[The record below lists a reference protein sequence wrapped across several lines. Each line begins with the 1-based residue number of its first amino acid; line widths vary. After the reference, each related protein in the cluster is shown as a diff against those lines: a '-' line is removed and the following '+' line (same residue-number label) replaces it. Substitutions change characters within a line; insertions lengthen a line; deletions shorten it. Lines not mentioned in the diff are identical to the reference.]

1 MNTERDEDF
10 MENGCHNCS
19 HLHYV
24 KGEES
29 MFCDVRERM
38 LPVDSWTSAAN
49 HCGGWK
55 ESEEEEID
63 ERNCVNCVHSH
74 AVNGE
79 EGVLCDVC
87 GKMLGDAGNWDIF
100 AKDCADYVNENQQHQ
115 IRIDEEFK
123 ALIPPLSDEERGL
136 LEASIVADGCRDSL
150 VLWDG
155 VLIDGHHRHE
165 ICTRLGIEFDTVEM
179 ANLETRNDARLW
191 IIRNQL
197 GRRNLTNYQRAEL
210 VLKLKPAIAE
220 KAKEQQQEAGGAVPQ
235 KSAKAPIDTRDELA
249 KASGL
254 SHDTI
259 HKADF
264 IGQHADEDTKQ
275 ALRTGETSIN
285 REYTRLK
292 APEGTHVLISQSNS
306 NEWYTPSKYVDAAR
320 RVMGGIDCDP
330 ASNETAQAWIH
341 AEEYYTIET
350 DGIAHEWH
358 GCVWLNPPWGK
369 LTGGFIGKLDEEI
382 KAGRVSDAVVLVNA
396 HATDT
401 KWFTPLWNGLLCFT
415 DHRIDYH
422 SEETNDTGST
432 HGSVF
437 VYFGANRD
445 RFIAEFSKWGAIVE
459 TVS

>member
-1 MNTERDEDF
+1 M
-10 MENGCHNCS
+10 
-19 HLHYV
+19 V
-24 KGEES
+24 AI
-29 MFCDVRERM
+29 
-38 LPVDSWTSAAN
+38 DS
-49 HCGGWK
+49 
-55 ESEEEEID
+55 
-63 ERNCVNCVHSH
+63 
-74 AVNGE
+74 
-79 EGVLCDVC
+79 
-87 GKMLGDAGNWDIF
+87 
-100 AKDCADYVNENQQHQ
+100 
-115 IRIDEEFK
+115 EFK
-123 ALIPPLSDEERGL
+123 ALIPPLSEEEREL
-136 LEASIVADGCRDSL
+136 LEASIVADGCRDAL

-155 VLIDGHHRHE
+155 ILIDGHHRHE
-165 ICTRLGIEFDTVEM
+165 ICTRLGIEFKTVGM
-179 ANLETRNDARLW
+179 PYLATRNDAMMW

-220 KAKEQQQEAGGAVPQ
+220 KAKEQQLGGLKQFDSVQQNSDKRA
-235 KSAKAPIDTRDELA
+235 IDTKEELA

-259 HKADF
+259 SKADF
-264 IGQHADEDTKQ
+264 IGQHADEETKQ

-369 LTGGFIGKLDEEI
+369 LTGSFISKLNEEI
-382 KAGRVSDAVVLVNA
+382 KAGHVSDAVVLVNA

-401 KWFTPLWNGLLCFT
+401 KWFTPLWDGLLCFT

-422 SEETNDTGST
+422 SEETKDAGST

-459 TVS
+459 MVA

>member
-1 MNTERDEDF
+1 MSRLET
-10 MENGCHNCS
+10 H
-19 HLHYV
+19 V
-24 KGEES
+24 
-29 MFCDVRERM
+29 
-38 LPVDSWTSAAN
+38 VDN
-49 HCGGWK
+49 IV
-55 ESEEEEID
+55 ID
-63 ERNCVNCVHSH
+63 S
-74 AVNGE
+74 
-79 EGVLCDVC
+79 
-87 GKMLGDAGNWDIF
+87 
-100 AKDCADYVNENQQHQ
+100 
-115 IRIDEEFK
+115 EFK
-123 ALIPPLSDEERGL
+123 SLIPPLSDEEHEL
-136 LEASIVADGCRDSL
+136 LEVSILSDGCRDAL

-155 VLIDGHHRHE
+155 ILIDGHHRYG
-165 ICTRLGIEFDTVEM
+165 ICTRHGIQFNTVEM
-179 ANLETRNDARLW
+179 VNLETRNDARLW

-210 VLKLKPAIAE
+210 ALKLKPAIAE
-220 KAKEQQQEAGGAVPQ
+220 KAKEQQKEAGGAVPQ
-235 KSAKAPIDTRDELA
+235 KSAKAPIDTREEISKSA
-249 KASGL
+249 GL

-259 HKADF
+259 RKVEV
-264 IGQHADEDTKQ
+264 IVEDATEEAKER
-275 ALRTGETSIN
+275 LRSGETSIN

-341 AEEYYTIET
+341 AEEYYTIDT
-350 DGIAHEWH
+350 DGLAHEWY

-369 LTGGFIGKLDEEI
+369 LTGGFISKLDEEI

-422 SEETNDTGST
+422 SEETKDTGST

-445 RFIAEFSKWGAIVE
+445 RFIAEFSKWGAVVE
-459 TVS
+459 KIA